1 MSDLAFL
8 RDSTRIV
15 QDFLTTAIVVDD
27 QAFLFAEEA
36 QDESFRHKQP
46 LIVPAR
52 QAVDKPTPALTTSS
66 GNSSHD
72 KVDETESQRKESRI
86 SAQDQTLNGKLLI
99 DRFGEFGV
107 VCSVIRPHK
116 TELKKLH
123 ETLKRFAPIADVF
136 VLDWVLYGD
145 VTGENTKALI
155 RTLVSDLETDGDG
168 RIRLIVVYTGETDLE
183 QVTEEVKKGLD
194 WFKGEIKKE
203 RFSVIL
209 PGTGTRIVVYG
220 KDGTIRVEDAAKR
233 SITVDQLPDTV
244 VREFA
249 EISRGLLP
257 NAVMAS
263 ITAIRRNAHQLLSRF
278 PSSLDPAFVTQSI
291 LICPE
296 KASEQIVP
304 LIASEIAS
312 ILEDARIGEL
322 IEAKHL
328 REWLDHRIESK
339 LCNPPTNSRVTREE
353 YKAGFEKMI
362 EDGASKEKLKVLAE
376 QHANF
381 RNEIVPGDRK
391 KVAKAITARLAST
404 TIESTGDAKLAMLMS
419 LRHRYEG
426 AKPQLSLGAVV
437 ANTHPKNGVEVTD
450 YWVCLQPVC
459 DSVRLKSNRSFPF
472 VPLNL
477 VDDTNE
483 HVIVV
488 EEGGDVRYL
497 QGKYNPYLIEMIEFA
512 PGQNEQVFAENL
524 GGRPTFTSMDGRNF
538 TWIAELRPAHAQ
550 RIAHRVA
557 VEVGRI
563 GLVESEWGR
572 IK

>member
-36 QDESFRHKQP
+36 QDESSRHKQP

-66 GNSSHD
+66 GNSSHH

-220 KDGTIRVEDAAKR
+220 KDGTIRV
-233 SITVDQLPDTV
+233 
-244 VREFA
+244 
-249 EISRGLLP
+249 
-257 NAVMAS
+257 
-263 ITAIRRNAHQLLSRF
+263 
-278 PSSLDPAFVTQSI
+278 
-291 LICPE
+291 
-296 KASEQIVP
+296 
-304 LIASEIAS
+304 
-312 ILEDARIGEL
+312 
-322 IEAKHL
+322 
-328 REWLDHRIESK
+328 
-339 LCNPPTNSRVTREE
+339 
-353 YKAGFEKMI
+353 
-362 EDGASKEKLKVLAE
+362 
-376 QHANF
+376 
-381 RNEIVPGDRK
+381 
-391 KVAKAITARLAST
+391 
-404 TIESTGDAKLAMLMS
+404 
-419 LRHRYEG
+419 
-426 AKPQLSLGAVV
+426 
-437 ANTHPKNGVEVTD
+437 
-450 YWVCLQPVC
+450 
-459 DSVRLKSNRSFPF
+459 
-472 VPLNL
+472 
-477 VDDTNE
+477 
-483 HVIVV
+483 
-488 EEGGDVRYL
+488 
-497 QGKYNPYLIEMIEFA
+497 
-512 PGQNEQVFAENL
+512 
-524 GGRPTFTSMDGRNF
+524 
-538 TWIAELRPAHAQ
+538 
-550 RIAHRVA
+550 
-557 VEVGRI
+557 
-563 GLVESEWGR
+563 
-572 IK
+572 